1 MKKLLFA
8 LTLVLCLAISMVA
21 FTSCGGNGEGEGE
34 ACEHTWADAATTD
47 KEATCTT
54 EGSESIKCTKCG
66 EKKADSVTA
75 IPATGHSYDAGTTVD
90 PTCTTDG
97 SLTKTCATCNN
108 KEVTPIAATG
118 HTWATETTVITAPTC
133 TAEGAKAIKCTACDE
148 VKSES
153 TEAIAATGHTWADE
167 ATVITAP
174 TCTEAG
180 AKAIKCTACDDLKPE
195 STEAIAATGHTW
207 ADEATTDTE
216 PTCVAPGS
224 KSVKC
229 TACNTIDPDT
239 VEEIP
244 SAGQHTWADNA
255 TIVTAPTLFAEGL
268 KTGTC
273 AVCNEAISEAI
284 AKTETTGVTFTPDG
298 QDVGVYKN
306 VNIVNDVLKGDHF
319 YPTEENPNGKGLYI
333 EFSVLWNETLL
344 DVYNGKARYAQ
355 LGTIGDMNGT
365 EDGKRITPFFL
376 VFNQTKDK
384 EDFWCQYPGGFETD
398 NNKTNTHG
406 PKVESNL
413 PADGYTYVGEYGWHR
428 IGIEYT
434 QVTEIEGETVTYTLH
449 TALYVDGV
457 KVLAYKV
464 IYDGNIAK
472 KGTENLLYTATVIN
486 DEVEYEDIASDR
498 YAFIYRFGND
508 QKSETEDNA
517 YFVVGDIFVTCGN
530 GFVMNVEPD
539 TTPTEGTYTTAD
551 GKTLDADVY
560 YAPVCEHENAKA
572 TVTTVPTFFS
582 EGEKSVTCPDCGK
595 TFNETVDKTEATVHV
610 VHNTLGG
617 DYLIKEAEKLS
628 DVLGEDQHFY
638 PTEENPNGQSLYIE
652 FSILL
657 NESLG
662 NFVNNNIS
670 FPGVYTNSVLSSD
683 KGSSAFWFFLSNGDA
698 PKGKCDDWTSNSIKE
713 LGYFN
718 EQFALEFDGW
728 HRIGVKFHQNTTVDY
743 ENLDITITTTVT
755 MYYDGV
761 KVYEATLGN
770 GTKAETNEIR
780 LYDAEFD
787 AEGNVVYTDRV
798 NSYAAYMSY
807 DAYVKDASNPGH
819 VIFAD
824 QYVTVGND
832 GFVMDV
838 ERVDNPE
845 AQNFTQDDVNLPGKI
860 YFELANDVA

>member
-133 TAEGAKAIKCTACDE
+133 TAEGAKAIKCTACD
-148 VKSES
+148 
-153 TEAIAATGHTWADE
+153 
-167 ATVITAP
+167 
-174 TCTEAG
+174 
-180 AKAIKCTACDDLKPE
+180 DLKPE

-229 TACNTIDPDT
+229 TVCNTIDTDT

-413 PADGYTYVGEYGWHR
+413 PADGYTYV
-428 IGIEYT
+428 
-434 QVTEIEGETVTYTLH
+434 
-449 TALYVDGV
+449 
-457 KVLAYKV
+457 
-464 IYDGNIAK
+464 
-472 KGTENLLYTATVIN
+472 
-486 DEVEYEDIASDR
+486 
-498 YAFIYRFGND
+498 
-508 QKSETEDNA
+508 
-517 YFVVGDIFVTCGN
+517 
-530 GFVMNVEPD
+530 
-539 TTPTEGTYTTAD
+539 
-551 GKTLDADVY
+551 
-560 YAPVCEHENAKA
+560 
-572 TVTTVPTFFS
+572 
-582 EGEKSVTCPDCGK
+582 
-595 TFNETVDKTEATVHV
+595 
-610 VHNTLGG
+610 
-617 DYLIKEAEKLS
+617 
-628 DVLGEDQHFY
+628 
-638 PTEENPNGQSLYIE
+638 
-652 FSILL
+652 
-657 NESLG
+657 
-662 NFVNNNIS
+662 
-670 FPGVYTNSVLSSD
+670 
-683 KGSSAFWFFLSNGDA
+683 
-698 PKGKCDDWTSNSIKE
+698 
-713 LGYFN
+713 
-718 EQFALEFDGW
+718 
-728 HRIGVKFHQNTTVDY
+728 
-743 ENLDITITTTVT
+743 
-755 MYYDGV
+755 
-761 KVYEATLGN
+761 
-770 GTKAETNEIR
+770 
-780 LYDAEFD
+780 
-787 AEGNVVYTDRV
+787 
-798 NSYAAYMSY
+798 
-807 DAYVKDASNPGH
+807 
-819 VIFAD
+819 
-824 QYVTVGND
+824 
-832 GFVMDV
+832 
-838 ERVDNPE
+838 
-845 AQNFTQDDVNLPGKI
+845 
-860 YFELANDVA
+860 